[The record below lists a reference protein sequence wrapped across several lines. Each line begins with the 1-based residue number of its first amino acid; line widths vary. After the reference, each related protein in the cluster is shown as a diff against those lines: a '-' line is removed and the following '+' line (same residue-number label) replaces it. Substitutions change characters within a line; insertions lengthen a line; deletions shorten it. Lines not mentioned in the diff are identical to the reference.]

1 MQQPLQL
8 PIAKWNVCEWVP
20 LQRRDTQHYLTW
32 ARKVK
37 YRPYRWS
44 GNWERCPLKAL
55 HLFRMKQDVEKGDF
69 GVAQYLVTT
78 KKDPAKTQLPHMA
91 RTPSHESHLPD
102 VSVFPVPQPWASH
115 PPLTNKSNHAPHGP
129 MGPPALRTERH
140 CWSWTTAQDLFQCC
154 LFTQGQKWFSP
165 SQVILCQ
172 PFNVLLYF
180 FLPFLITFSD
190 SEDIADGHQ
199 TVQNVNYDWVEPEHK
214 GDIIWMHFVF
224 LKDHSTYGTLKKCL
238 VFIKA
243 KWDRLENHRHQME
256 NSWKKKRRKKEL
268 AGKSFCW

>member
-1 MQQPLQL
+1 
-8 PIAKWNVCEWVP
+8 
-20 LQRRDTQHYLTW
+20 
-32 ARKVK
+32 
-37 YRPYRWS
+37 
-44 GNWERCPLKAL
+44 
-55 HLFRMKQDVEKGDF
+55 MKQDVEKGDF

-91 RTPSHESHLPD
+91 RTPSQESHLLD
-102 VSVFPVPQPWASH
+102 VYLFPVPQPWASH

-140 CWSWTTAQDLFQCC
+140 CWSWTTAWGLFQCC
-154 LFTQGQKWFSP
+154 LFTQGQKRFSP

-180 FLPFLITFSD
+180 FLPSLITFSD

-256 NSWKKKRRKKEL
+256 NSWKKKKRRKKEL